1 MLYIKLIIQSMKTF
15 KTSHKSIAT
24 VKSKLTRINK
34 RKSRAISDNRNLIKL
49 TSDGSKSFI
58 SNNMSIHDDSASAL
72 NYETK
77 YSSNSKTG
85 LPGLSNNSTIS
96 KYSKLNLTKKN
107 ITPSQ
112 K

>member
-1 MLYIKLIIQSMKTF
+1 
-15 KTSHKSIAT
+15 
-24 VKSKLTRINK
+24 
-34 RKSRAISDNRNLIKL
+34 
-49 TSDGSKSFI
+49 
-58 SNNMSIHDDSASAL
+58 MSIHDDSASAL

-96 KYSKLNLTKKN
+96 KYNKLNLTKKN